1 MIYPPFSASP
11 LDFFVKILYHS
22 RSVVSIG
29 PVAQLVEQF
38 PFKEE
43 VLGPNPSR
51 VT

>member
-1 MIYPPFSASP
+1 LFK
-11 LDFFVKILYHS
+11 LKVQK
-22 RSVVSIG
+22 G

-51 VT
+51 VTIT